1 MKHLIS
7 LSFKYIRRQKLR
19 SVLTFLCI
27 MLAVFI
33 FNTYTAYLGSTI
45 ATLINFEKYY
55 NSSHHVNLS
64 GLMFYCDDKEETAQ
78 IIANHAAVEEHY
90 FSNIECIPCSTSRD
104 ENGMITYFDIA
115 FDNGRT
121 ARINQIYNREVT
133 GNPSLAASQEEI
145 DRNPQYYRRDND
157 FPENAG
163 IFPYWVKELGYREG
177 DEITMTITP
186 VQGGLSE
193 DSPQVKEIREWIKN
207 NSTGQNYY
215 AINDDPEPGTPPENS
230 GHFFGASLL
239 HYLFLNYTLDEIE
252 FSNEYYGNP
261 YTFTM
266 TIAGFEEKNTI
277 NRTLFDDLTTVGG
290 NVGLDITTSPKNH
303 FYIEKIVGETNS
315 EFCERTGMILN
326 NWAESYARISE
337 NIDFDDGVMM
347 LLKDLGLEEKHK
359 YDLVFND
366 TLLAYEM
373 RSANAIA
380 SIMPTIAAVLILALV
395 SWLICRFVI
404 DNAFEISVQER
415 SAQFATLRIMGASRA
430 QLVALIFTEALFY
443 CLTAV
448 PIGVIAAFM
457 ACKTVME
464 LIGGTLFPIFAFNV
478 NPWITVLGI
487 IISLSGILISAYTSV
502 MWAARK
508 LSPMEALQYGK
519 PRKKAKKEK
528 HRKSVLKRKSFGFVL
543 DYTIKNI
550 SRNKNRY
557 VISTIAMTLGIV
569 MFSFSVLG
577 INLVKTV
584 QRENNEKGKSFDYVI
599 KFPSYKTKF
608 AERANELFK
617 DSRYFAK
624 CNMDMDAAFDSY
636 YYDEEMEILQQMMPD
651 GKTTFAW
658 GKHMIKLV
666 SEEDYNAYF
675 ADATNMTFEE
685 FKALNGAMIYAS
697 SGGSPDECEWNEYGQ
712 MIRKQEDGYWSY
724 QNRGFSEPP
733 TVTVQGSSFKLP
745 VVGSVCIDYNLGY
758 VGESTLII
766 ADANLIP
773 ENMQGSM
780 SFRIGLTV
788 NGHHNYENA
797 KAAIE
802 TLTSEI
808 KGCKVNDAYMEN
820 TGLISFFN
828 TIFRTLSIFLVSVWL
843 VGILTMVNSINTSVL
858 NRQKELL
865 MLRSV
870 GMTKRQLQLGVMLE
884 GILYCLVSTIMGLL
898 IGVFGY
904 YVFIN
909 YIEWQGTGLTA
920 MQAIILP
927 VTLTV
932 IGTLVLNLL
941 IAIISAVPALDSLS
955 KRMK

>member
-64 GLMFYCDDKEETAQ
+64 GLMFYCEDKEETAQ

-90 FSNIECIPCSTSRD
+90 FSNIQCIPCSTSRD
-104 ENGMITYFDIA
+104 ENGMLTYFDIA

-121 ARINQIYNREVT
+121 ARANQIFSMEVS
-133 GNPSLAASQEEI
+133 GNPALATSQETIE
-145 DRNPQYYRRDND
+145 RNSKYYRQDND

-163 IFPYWVKELGYREG
+163 IFPYWVKELGYCEG

-186 VQGGLSE
+186 VQGRLSE
-193 DSPQVKEIREWIKN
+193 DSPQVKEIREWIKK
-207 NSTGQNYY
+207 NSTGQNFY
-215 AINDDPEPGTPPENS
+215 AINDDLNPEEPPESAEYFNS
-230 GHFFGASLL
+230 ASLL
-239 HYLFLNYTLDEIE
+239 NYLFLNYTMDEID
-252 FSNEYYGNP
+252 FSDEYYGNP

-266 TIAGFEEKNTI
+266 TIAGFEEKNTMNHMI
-277 NRTLFDDLTTVGG
+277 FNNQTTIGG
-290 NVGLDITTSPKNH
+290 HVELDITTSPKNH
-303 FYIEKIVGETNS
+303 FYIEKIVGETNP
-315 EFCERTGMILN
+315 EFCERTGMILD
-326 NWAESYARISE
+326 NWTESYARISE
-337 NIDFDDGVMM
+337 NVDFDDGVAM
-347 LLKDLGLEEKHK
+347 LRQDLGLEEKHY
-359 YDLVFND
+359 YDIEFNE

-373 RSANAIA
+373 RSANAIS
-380 SIMPTIAAVLILALV
+380 SILPTIVAVLILALV

-430 QLVALIFTEALFY
+430 QLVALIFAEAIFY

-457 ACKTVME
+457 ACKMVME
-464 LIGGTLFPIFAFNV
+464 LIGGTLFPIFAFDV
-478 NPWITVLGI
+478 NPWITIIGI
-487 IISLSGILISAYTSV
+487 VISLSGILISAYTSA

-519 PRKKAKKEK
+519 PRKKARKEK

-543 DYTIKNI
+543 DYTMKNI
-550 SRNKNRY
+550 SRSKSRY

-577 INLVKTV
+577 VNLVNTMVEK
-584 QRENNEKGKSFDYVI
+584 NNEKGKSFDYVI
-599 KFPSYKTKF
+599 EFPSYNTRF
-608 AERANELFK
+608 EDRANELFR
-617 DSRYFAK
+617 DSGYFAK
-624 CNMDMDAAFDSY
+624 FNMDADTHFESY
-636 YYDEEMEILQQMMPD
+636 YYEEEMETLQQMMPD
-651 GKTTFAW
+651 GQTTYTW
-658 GKHMIKLV
+658 GMHIVKLV
-666 SEEDYNAYF
+666 GEDDYNSYF
-675 ADATNMTFEE
+675 ADVTNMTFEE
-685 FKALNGAMIYAS
+685 FKAQNGAMIYAS
-697 SGGSPDECEWNEYGQ
+697 SGGSPEEYEYDDYGL
-712 MIRKQEDGYWSY
+712 IRKQEDGYWSY
-724 QNRGFSEPP
+724 QDRGFSEPP
-733 TVTVQGSSFKLP
+733 TITAQGTSLQLP
-745 VVGSVCIDYNLGY
+745 VVGSVCIDKNLGY

-766 ADANLIP
+766 ADAGLLP
-773 ENMQGSM
+773 ESVLGSM
-780 SFRIGLTV
+780 TFRIGLTV

-797 KAAIE
+797 KAAID

-808 KGCKVNDAYMEN
+808 SCMVNDGYMEN
-820 TGLISFFN
+820 TGLASFFN
-828 TIFRTLSIFLVSVWL
+828 TIFRTLSIFLISVWL

-884 GILYCLVSTIMGLL
+884 GVLYCLVSTIIGLL
-898 IGVFGY
+898 IGVLGY
-904 YVFIN
+904 YVFVN
-909 YIEWQGTGLTA
+909 YIDWQGTGLTA
-920 MQAIILP
+920 MQALYLP
-927 VTLTV
+927 IVLTV
-932 IGTLVLNLL
+932 IGTILLNLL
-941 IAIISAVPALDSLS
+941 IAVLAAVPALDSLS